1 METAVDLLYSVRR
14 KHGDFCKTS
23 VELLYSVWRQHGDF
37 CRTAVF
43 CVEKM

>member
-1 METAVDLLYSVRR
+1 METSVELLYSVWR
-14 KHGDFCKTS
+14 KCEDFCKTS

-43 CVEKM
+43 CAEKM